1 VFLPGSSRPRFNP
14 SCTLIF
20 PSEFHVGEQVTHIDT
35 EKKVAT
41 TDNGS
46 TYTYDICVI
55 ATGSDAG
62 MPPYCDLDRG
72 KRTKGVFVY
81 RNIADLEKI
90 ITYADS
96 PSITRATVVGG
107 GLLGLEA
114 AKAVYDLPTIPD
126 VSIIN
131 RQGYPLSRQLDQEAG
146 TMVLRR
152 IEDMGVKCLTNV
164 NVKSMLTEPDTEDPS
179 MEVFKGFE
187 FTDGEV
193 LEADLVI
200 MAVGITPRDDLAR
213 ASGIKCHTK
222 GGIDV
227 GDDLMTSA
235 KDVYAMGECASWKGN
250 TYGLIGPGVE
260 MADIL
265 AFNLCQTNTT
275 LGSFRPRKMNAPD
288 LSTKLKL
295 MGVDVASL

>member
-1 VFLPGSSRPRFNP
+1 MHLV
-14 SCTLIF
+14 
-20 PSEFHVGEQVTHIDT
+20 
-35 EKKVAT
+35 
-41 TDNGS
+41 
-46 TYTYDICVI
+46 
-55 ATGSDAG
+55 
-62 MPPYCDLDRG
+62 
-72 KRTKGVFVY
+72 
-81 RNIADLEKI
+81 ADLEKI
-90 ITYADS
+90 ITYAED
-96 PSITRATVVGG
+96 PKITRATVVGG

-164 NVKSMLTEPDTEDPS
+164 NVSSMLTEPCPEDPG
-179 MEVFKGFE
+179 MDVFKGFE
-187 FTDGEV
+187 FTDGEC

-213 ASGIKCHTK
+213 ASGIKCHAR

-250 TYGLIGPGVE
+250 TYGLIGPGGQ
-260 MADIL
+260 L
-265 AFNLCQTNTT
+265 FGQNL
-275 LGSFRPRKMNAPD
+275 
-288 LSTKLKL
+288 
-295 MGVDVASL
+295 VDRYRALTVASFISGNGRHLGFQSLSDADGSRIIPTEKNERARPFDQTQADGS

>member
-1 VFLPGSSRPRFNP
+1 MPDTHTQPSRPP
-14 SCTLIF
+14 
-20 PSEFHVGEQVTHIDT
+20 
-35 EKKVAT
+35 
-41 TDNGS
+41 
-46 TYTYDICVI
+46 
-55 ATGSDAG
+55 
-62 MPPYCDLDRG
+62 
-72 KRTKGVFVY
+72 
-81 RNIADLEKI
+81 ADLEKI
-90 ITYADS
+90 ITYAEA
-96 PSITRATVVGG
+96 PEITRATVVGG

-187 FTDGEV
+187 FTDGEC

-213 ASGIKCHTK
+213 ASGIECHSR

-265 AFNLCQTNTT
+265 AFNLCQTDTA